1 MRLGRHHVII
11 LVGVALGLAV
21 GLFVFDTEPPVLGW
35 LFGLGMGLSGGAF
48 IAAVTSGE
56 AIAGGGDAG
65 GGGTGRRRS
74 RRSAAPWLEERR
86 DEGDRSG

>member
-1 MRLGRHHVII
+1 MRLGRHHLII
-11 LVGVALGLAV
+11 LAGIALGLAV

-65 GGGTGRRRS
+65 GDGTGRRRS
-74 RRSAAPWLEERR
+74 RRSATPWLEERR
-86 DEGDRSG
+86 DEGDKSG